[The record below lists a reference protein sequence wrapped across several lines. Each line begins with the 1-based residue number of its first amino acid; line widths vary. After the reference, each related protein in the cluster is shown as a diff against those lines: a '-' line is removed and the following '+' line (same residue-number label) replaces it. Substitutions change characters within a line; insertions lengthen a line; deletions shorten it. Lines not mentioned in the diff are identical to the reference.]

1 MKIFVNFAGSV
12 LYCRGKGERL
22 GYERPGFDPGLQS
35 SFFLIE
41 TLSITDQKF
50 SKCLKNG
57 SDRLRKGQLS
67 QHSFD
72 PVQKPHR

>member
-1 MKIFVNFAGSV
+1 MKIFLNFGGSV
-12 LYCRGKGERL
+12 LLCSGKGERL
-22 GYERPGFDPGLQS
+22 GYERSRFDPGLQS
-35 SFFLIE
+35 SFFFIE

-57 SDRLRKGQLS
+57 SDCLRKGQLTR
-67 QHSFD
+67 HSFA